1 MKSVLVLATL
11 LACAG
16 AAMAQNVSTGIP
28 VAASGAPPTAS
39 QPGGS
44 ANMPPMV
51 DTRGVSVAVSGSEV
65 TATKKAG
72 TDGVTT
78 YVTEGPL
85 GTTKTEVYEG
95 TGGTRTNSTFI
106 PR

>member
-1 MKSVLVLATL
+1 MRSFLVLAAL
-11 LACAG
+11 LASAG

-28 VAASGAPPTAS
+28 VSATGAPPTPS
-39 QPGGS
+39 QPVGP
-44 ANMPPMV
+44 ANLPPMV
-51 DTRGVSVAVSGSEV
+51 DTRGVSVAVTGSEV

-72 TDGVTT
+72 TDGVTR

-95 TGGTRTNSTFI
+95 TGGTRTDTTFT